1 MRLPWLTPTHILC
14 TYCTAVKGPCLGH
27 SLQATPFCS
36 TTLLSEAPGKVTAQC
51 FKSSEA
57 VSGQGFPVSLS
68 AILYCPTAS
77 RSCPNQGLVVPFY
90 TLPLQS
96 AKQDGQTAITTAL
109 QTGPCG
115 TCPRPCECEESG
127 GLVGHTTRPHP
138 PVTVLPKQEAN
149 CPIPKSANCARGK
162 QETELDLAE
171 CGAEEK
177 LTEKTQTPRKFKGL
191 CFRVGFHSIHAGT
204 IQKPA
209 PLRTCLGTKYST
221 LLHPAGKPTQPNKDS
236 LKAVCTRP
244 KAGPGTYLGDGPVR
258 STR

>member
-36 TTLLSEAPGKVTAQC
+36 TTSAFRGAWQSNGPVLPSGHPVKAQY

-77 RSCPNQGLVVPFY
+77 RSCPKQGLEVPFY

-96 AKQDGQTAITTAL
+96 AKQDGQTAITTAS
-109 QTGPCG
+109 QTGPRG

-127 GLVGHTTRPHP
+127 GLVGHTTHPHL

-171 CGAEEK
+171 CGAEE
-177 LTEKTQTPRKFKGL
+177 
-191 CFRVGFHSIHAGT
+191 S
-204 IQKPA
+204 
-209 PLRTCLGTKYST
+209 
-221 LLHPAGKPTQPNKDS
+221 
-236 LKAVCTRP
+236 
-244 KAGPGTYLGDGPVR
+244 
-258 STR
+258 